1 MTFPLKIITKKSQLN
16 KSRKSTSTTNI
27 IIVRIVF
34 IREKMVLLLSISHEQ
49 EYIVISKCICELHF

>member
-34 IREKMVLLLSISHEQ
+34 NKRKDGTPS
-49 EYIVISKCICELHF
+49 